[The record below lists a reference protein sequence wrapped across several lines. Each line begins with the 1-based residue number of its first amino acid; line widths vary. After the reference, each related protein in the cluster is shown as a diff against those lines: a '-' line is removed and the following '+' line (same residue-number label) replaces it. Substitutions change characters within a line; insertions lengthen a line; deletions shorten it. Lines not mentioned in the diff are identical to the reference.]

1 MHILLT
7 LIGKDFAN
15 LRRNRAAFMLSFI
28 VPMVIIYIVGMVFGL
43 GRTDSGPSGI
53 QLAVVNESTNP
64 AAQKLVDALRAD
76 KSFRVITEFVNSD
89 KTTRHL
95 VSADLQPLIHDR
107 QFSYALVIPADLLS
121 DERLGL
127 HLKILSDP
135 RNDIESQMV
144 NGLLQKAIISN
155 VPELLGQSLQ
165 TRARKFAGAPAADAF
180 NRNLAHNIAATFG
193 GDPDQIFASINNGG
207 LGLDQATKQP
217 AGSSSSA
224 NSTSA
229 TSKSAGDIFSR
240 MVQIDQEQVVGKDVK
255 SPTATRIVGG
265 YAVMF
270 LLFALSNSS
279 AAFFD
284 EKNSGIF
291 QRLLSSPVS
300 RAQLLWSRFIYGV
313 LFGLGQLM
321 ALFLAGHVL
330 YGVDVFGHFGNLI
343 VVCTSVA
350 AACTAFGMLLSAITK
365 SAAAAS
371 SLATLLVITM
381 SACGGAW
388 FPISLMPEFM
398 QHLARYTL
406 VYWSIEGFNAVL
418 WAGDSFV
425 QMLPV
430 LGILIGITVV
440 VMSIAV
446 WKFNRS
452 AVFE

>member
-1 MHILLT
+1 MYILLT

-15 LRRNRAAFMLSFI
+15 LRRNRGALVLSFI
-28 VPMVIIYIVGMVFGL
+28 VPMIIIYIVGMVFGL

-53 QLAVVNESTNP
+53 PFAVVNQSDNP
-64 AAQKLVDALRAD
+64 ASQKLVDALRAE
-76 KSFRVITEFVNSD
+76 KSFRVITEFVNPD
-89 KTTRHL
+89 KSTRQL
-95 VSADLQPLIHDR
+95 TEADLRPMIHDR

-121 DERLGL
+121 DSRIGL

-135 RNDIESQMV
+135 RNDIEDQMI
-144 NGLLQKAIISN
+144 NGLLQKTIFSN

-165 TRARKFAGAPAADAF
+165 ARSKKFPGTAGADPEKILAD
-180 NRNLAHNIAATFG
+180 
-193 GDPDQIFASINNGG
+193 
-207 LGLDQATKQP
+207 
-217 AGSSSSA
+217 
-224 NSTSA
+224 NSG
-229 TSKSAGDIFSR
+229 GDIFSR
-240 MVQIDQEQVVGKDVK
+240 IVQIDHEQVIGKDVK
-255 SPTATRIVGG
+255 SPIATRIVGG

-313 LFGLGQLM
+313 LFGLGQLLV
-321 ALFLAGHVL
+321 LFLAGHLL
-330 YGVDVFGHFGNLI
+330 YGVDVFGHLGNLLI
-343 VVCTSVA
+343 VCACVA
-350 AACTAFGMLLSAITK
+350 AACTGFGMLLAAITR

-406 VYWSIEGFNAVL
+406 VYWAIEGFGAVL
-418 WAGDSFV
+418 WAGDSFM
-425 QMLPV
+425 QLLPI
-430 LGILIGITVV
+430 LGVLIGVTVV
-440 VMSIAV
+440 VMTIAV
-446 WKFNRS
+446 WRFNRS
-452 AVFE
+452 PIFE